1 MINYDLIGS
10 HTEVLAYSKTF
21 DQFVKMFKSAS
32 TSDETRT
39 ATRAIIKMCEH
50 YYGLTLKQFNYSI
63 AKLII
68 AAESLEQTFEMS

>member
-21 DQFVKMFKSAS
+21 DQFVNVLKTTNKSA
-32 TSDETRT
+32 ETRT

-50 YYGLTLKQFNYSI
+50 YYGLTLKQFNSI
-63 AKLII
+63 RELIV
-68 AAESLEQTFEMS
+68 AAESLEQTLEMS